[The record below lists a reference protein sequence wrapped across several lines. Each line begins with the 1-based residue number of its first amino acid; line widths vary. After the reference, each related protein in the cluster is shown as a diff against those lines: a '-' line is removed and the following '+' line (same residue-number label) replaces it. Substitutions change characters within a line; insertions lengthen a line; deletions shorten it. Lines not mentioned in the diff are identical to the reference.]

1 MNKMTKVLGLT
12 GGIAS
17 GKTTVSNYLKSLGI
31 DVIDADIIARE
42 VMQAGEPVV
51 LEIAEAFG
59 NEMLLPNGE
68 IDRQRLGESIFQ
80 SEIKREKL
88 NQLVQ
93 GKIYRE
99 IMNQRNELLKK
110 DNQLIVLDIPL
121 LYEKNYEKMVD
132 AVMVVYVDPATQKKR
147 LMLREEQLSETD
159 AMNRIQAQMPLKE
172 KAKKADILINNNQTV
187 KETISQVNNWLN
199 KACGFDFKSE
209 KNS

>member
-1 MNKMTKVLGLT
+1 MTKVLGLT

-121 LYEKNYEKMVD
+121 LYEKNYEKM
-132 AVMVVYVDPATQKKR
+132 
-147 LMLREEQLSETD
+147 
-159 AMNRIQAQMPLKE
+159 
-172 KAKKADILINNNQTV
+172 
-187 KETISQVNNWLN
+187 
-199 KACGFDFKSE
+199 
-209 KNS
+209 